1 MLAKLKNFFSQELN
15 IENQV
20 DTQERIQLAAAT
32 LLIEVNRASL
42 EKSSVEQ
49 QAIKEALGKSFHL
62 SGQKLDSLVEHA
74 TAQGEDVTSLYP
86 FVKLI
91 NEHYSAPQRIQLVK
105 TLWQV
110 ALADQE
116 ICMYEEHAI
125 RNISDLLHVSHSD
138 FIKTKLEVL
147 ELNP

>member
-1 MLAKLKNFFSQELN
+1 MLAKLKNFFSQELKIN
-15 IENQV
+15 DQE
-20 DTQERIQLAAAT
+20 DTQNRIQLAAAT

-49 QAIKEALGKSFHL
+49 QAIKVALGKSFNL

-91 NEHYSAPQRIQLVK
+91 NEHYSAQQRVQLVK
-105 TLWQV
+105 ALWEV
-110 ALADQE
+110 ALADQK
-116 ICMYEEHAI
+116 ISIYEEHSI
-125 RNISDLLHVSHSD
+125 RQISDLLHVPHSD

-147 ELNP
+147 ELNT

>member
-15 IENQV
+15 INDQV
-20 DTQERIQLAAAT
+20 DTQDRIHLAAAT

-91 NEHYSAPQRIQLVK
+91 NEHYSAPQRVQLVK
-105 TLWQV
+105 ALWQV
-110 ALADQE
+110 ALADQK
-116 ICMYEEHAI
+116 ISIYEEHSI
-125 RNISDLLHVSHSD
+125 RHISDLLHVPHND
-138 FIKTKLEVL
+138 FIRTKLEVL
-147 ELNP
+147 EQST